1 MEKAEVKISRRGSVS
16 IHIPGDNGTTST
28 PTASFNPISSSGGP
42 TYRERAR
49 ELIERTLSPGSE
61 FSFGDT
67 DFSSHSVSSGNSGH
81 SSGNGLGS
89 GAERLRERQTTSSGG
104 GSYGNHVSG
113 SGTFRA
119 SGLPGDSLS
128 SAVKYPGNSAAHLSS
143 VDNNNKVPRSSA
155 EVRYVRGVGKSTVT
169 ALDRLEDALARTAS
183 LSGTWSSNKDDGS
196 KQHADE
202 RAAAREIAYLRNM
215 QEQMASASS
224 RLLQQSSGSSRVVP
238 ATPAGSVIAAK
249 LAAVSPGQA
258 ELDQTLNRLHQAA
271 TREGVLR
278 MENLRLRKDLG
289 NKGGKKGRTTTAK
302 KQSGKQSGNSTST
315 RDFARVEQLL
325 SGGVTI
331 DRGANA
337 SVPVGI
343 GGTAANLWLRCAVLE
358 EKSHEAEQRAR
369 VAEASAEAIA
379 HQLRKLRES
388 NATSALT
395 SEAQLYQRIE
405 HGLMAVETVAAPL
418 AALVSLSFWCCSLF
432 FFFFADFFW

>member
-67 DFSSHSVSSGNSGH
+67 NFSSHSVSSGNSGH

-104 GSYGNHVSG
+104 GSYGNH
-113 SGTFRA
+113 
-119 SGLPGDSLS
+119 GDSLS

-143 VDNNNKVPRSSA
+143 VDNNNKVPRSSR

-169 ALDRLEDALARTAS
+169 ALDRLEDVLARTAS

-202 RAAAREIAYLRNM
+202 RTAAIEIAHLRNM
-215 QEQMASASS
+215 QEQMASASA
-224 RLLQQSSGSSRVVP
+224 RLLQQPSVESNVATNGSSRVVP
-238 ATPAGSVIAAK
+238 ATPAGSTIAAK
-249 LAAVSPGQA
+249 IAAVSPGQA

-278 MENLRLRKDLG
+278 MENLRLRKDFG
-289 NKGGKKGRTTTAK
+289 NKAGKKGKTPTAK
-302 KQSGKQSGNSTST
+302 KQSGNSTSSTST

-358 EKSHEAEQRAR
+358 EKHHEAEQRAR

-418 AALVSLSFWCCSLF
+418 ATLVSLNFWCC
-432 FFFFADFFW
+432 FFFADFFC